1 MSRASI
7 NNFVGLF
14 GRQAPIG
21 LEVPEWVTIYVPSWT
36 EDDDK
41 KMQFLDSLVE
51 GVAVI
56 GALGC
61 TVVFNVEATGWNR
74 LGLEDVEEF
83 LGKFV
88 RGSRP
93 YFRLIVSNL
102 PGVRR
107 EGVRQVCAG
116 RLMVL
121 TFGEP
126 PAMPEEFAGQEAI
139 IIDHETTMVAK
150 TRRPFDMATEVLEAV
165 PEMAGVRQLPHWTE
179 SWSATLLDTTL
190 GLLALNV
197 LSKPKRFNA
206 NTFFFA
212 ADYLD
217 ETIAQAF
224 NDRTLRARW
233 RKKPKVEATA
243 TAQET
248 PNNA

>member
-36 EDDDK
+36 EDNHSRMK
-41 KMQFLDSLVE
+41 FLDSLVE

-56 GALGC
+56 GAVGC
-61 TVVFNVEATGWNR
+61 TVVFNVEASAWNR
-74 LGLEDVEEF
+74 VGLEDVEDS
-83 LGKFV
+83 LGSFV
-88 RGSRP
+88 RTSRP
-93 YFRLIVSNL
+93 YFRVIVSNL
-102 PGVRR
+102 PGARR
-107 EGVRQVCAG
+107 DGGPVCAG

-121 TFGEP
+121 TFGQPAELP
-126 PAMPEEFAGQEAI
+126 PEFAGQEAI
-139 IIDHETTMVAK
+139 VVDHTTTMVAK
-150 TRRPFDMATEVLEAV
+150 SRRPADMSAEVFEAV
-165 PEMAGVRQLPHWTE
+165 PEMAEVRQLPHWVE

-197 LSKPKRFNA
+197 LAKPKRFSS

-217 ETIAQAF
+217 ETVAQAF

-233 RKKPKVEATA
+233 RKKRNASETA
-243 TAQET
+243 TTEEST
-248 PNNA
+248 NA